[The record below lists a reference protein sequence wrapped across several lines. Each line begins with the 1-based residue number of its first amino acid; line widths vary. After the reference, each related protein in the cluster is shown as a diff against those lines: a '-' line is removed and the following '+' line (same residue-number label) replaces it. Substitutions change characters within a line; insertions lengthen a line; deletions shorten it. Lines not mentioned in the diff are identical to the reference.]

1 MGGLRIHDTLR
12 LDPAA
17 GSRAGGV
24 MGFSLCGLALLTLY
38 MLLCVFATYFNIH
51 KRAQAVELMDC
62 IAGKTPAT

>member
-1 MGGLRIHDTLR
+1 
-12 LDPAA
+12 
-17 GSRAGGV
+17 